1 MLCGRKARHCYKEF
15 IRFLWRVCVT
25 SLKFQTILFSELS
38 GNTIYTGQDFYLF
51 FNRFCPMLIKMS
63 SVTFFLICC
72 LFFFPEFVSSLECSS
87 NSQEADY
94 EPFPRNVTPTEFHTR
109 MEITLSHRNATYFVN
124 ERYDAAKERGAF
136 TLLAEEY
143 DWGTYYD
150 KSENEIANLYLPILE
165 DEEEK
170 LNLYINACKSFA
182 W

>member
-1 MLCGRKARHCYKEF
+1 
-15 IRFLWRVCVT
+15 
-25 SLKFQTILFSELS
+25 
-38 GNTIYTGQDFYLF
+38 
-51 FNRFCPMLIKMS
+51 MLIKMS

-72 LFFFPEFVSSLECSS
+72 LFFFLEFVSSLECSN

-109 MEITLSHRNATYFVN
+109 MEITLSHRNATYFVS
-124 ERYDAAKERGAF
+124 EQYDAAKERGAF

-143 DWGTYYD
+143 DWETYYD
-150 KSENEIANLYLPILE
+150 KSENEIANLYLPISQ